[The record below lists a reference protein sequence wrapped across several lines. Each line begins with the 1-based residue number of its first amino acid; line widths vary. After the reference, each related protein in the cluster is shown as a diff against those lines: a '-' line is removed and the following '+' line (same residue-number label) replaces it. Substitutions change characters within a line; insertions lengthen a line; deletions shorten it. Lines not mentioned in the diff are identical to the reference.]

1 VAIYPVSKLTAAK
14 EYKCFKE
21 VMTLLGNV
29 TVRVVAVSVDNA
41 AMNRKFYVD
50 YLCGGTLKTH
60 VVNIVTGQ
68 PLFLL
73 FDPVH
78 NLKNIYNNFQAR
90 KSFESPP
97 LSNSL
102 PDGCTATFSDIV
114 QLYELESTMPLK
126 KAHALTLSALHPK
139 SVEKTSV
146 KLPVSV
152 FSESTRDAM
161 HFYCSKEG
169 KTSWKGTADFITLIT
184 KLWNVLNVKTRT
196 KGKHKRAYTMD
207 PVLSSFDWK
216 LQFLHEFA
224 DFLQRWEDSKKSGLS
239 RETFL
244 AVRHSCLTI
253 SECASYLLDKLCF
266 SYVLLGHLQSDP
278 IESRFGWYR
287 QLSGAIYFISYH
299 C

>member
-1 VAIYPVSKLTAAK
+1 MAIYPVSKLTAAK

-21 VMTLLGNV
+21 VMTLLSNV

-152 FSESTRDAM
+152 FSE
-161 HFYCSKEG
+161 
-169 KTSWKGTADFITLIT
+169 
-184 KLWNVLNVKTRT
+184 
-196 KGKHKRAYTMD
+196 
-207 PVLSSFDWK
+207 
-216 LQFLHEFA
+216 
-224 DFLQRWEDSKKSGLS
+224 
-239 RETFL
+239 
-244 AVRHSCLTI
+244 
-253 SECASYLLDKLCF
+253 
-266 SYVLLGHLQSDP
+266 
-278 IESRFGWYR
+278 
-287 QLSGAIYFISYH
+287 
-299 C
+299 